1 MVSITP
7 KIRLSQADCEDII
20 RGEIHPILCEQV
32 EVLIYKLTVATDRAE
47 ILRLQGAIEAY
58 NNVLG
63 LKGQAQHELENQ

>member
-7 KIRLSQADCEDII
+7 KIRLSRADCEDIL
-20 RGEIHPILCEQV
+20 RGELLPVLCEQV
-32 EVLIYKLTVATDRAE
+32 EVLTNRLRIASDRNE

-63 LKGQAQHELENQ
+63 LKSQAQYELENQ